1 MDHVMN
7 TYSRMG
13 ITIARGRGCQVW
25 DTSGTQYLDMVSGI
39 AVCNLGH
46 AHPAVVNALKGQAE
60 QLFHCSNLYRIPQ
73 QETLAQMI
81 AENSFPLRAF
91 FCNSGAEAN
100 EAAIKLVRRY
110 CSSGGRRG
118 STIITCDG
126 SFHGRTLATL
136 AATAQVK
143 YRQGFDPIPEGF
155 ISVPYGDI
163 NALEAALTSEIGA
176 VMIECIQG
184 EGGVNIPPSGYL
196 KQVRDLCDEFGLL
209 LVLDEVQTGMARTGT
224 IFAYQ
229 HDDIEP
235 DIMTLAKALG
245 NGFPVG
251 AMVAKP
257 DVSEALNPGSHAT
270 TFGGNPL
277 AMACSI
283 ATITTMIKEDI
294 AGQATK
300 KGAYLM
306 ERLKELKGAHPA
318 LREVRGRG
326 LMVGV
331 EFDTDISFFPQAGLE
346 KGILLNVIQGR
357 ILRLVPPLVIDTG
370 ELDQA
375 VDSIHTILTEKG
387 L

>member
-1 MDHVMN
+1 MN

-13 ITIARGRGCQVW
+13 ITIARGRGCQIW
-25 DTSGTQYLDMVSGI
+25 DSSGTQYLDMVSGI

-46 AHPAVVNALKGQAE
+46 AHPTVVNALKSQAE

-81 AENSFPLRAF
+81 AENSFPSLAF

-110 CSSGGRRG
+110 CSSCGRRG

-136 AATAQVK
+136 AATAQAK

-155 ISVPYGDI
+155 ISVPYGDMG
-163 NALEAALTSEIGA
+163 ALESEITSEIGA

-209 LVLDEVQTGMARTGT
+209 LVLDEVQTGMARTGML
-224 IFAYQ
+224 FAYQ

-257 DVSEALNPGSHAT
+257 DVAEALNPGSHAS

-283 ATITTMIKEDI
+283 ATMTTMIKEDI

-306 ERLKELKGAHPA
+306 GRLNGLKGAHPA

-357 ILRLVPPLVIDTG
+357 ILRLVPPLTIDTS

>member
-1 MDHVMN
+1 
-7 TYSRMG
+7 
-13 ITIARGRGCQVW
+13 
-25 DTSGTQYLDMVSGI
+25 
-39 AVCNLGH
+39 
-46 AHPAVVNALKGQAE
+46 
-60 QLFHCSNLYRIPQ
+60 
-73 QETLAQMI
+73 
-81 AENSFPLRAF
+81 
-91 FCNSGAEAN
+91 
-100 EAAIKLVRRY
+100 
-110 CSSGGRRG
+110 
-118 STIITCDG
+118 
-126 SFHGRTLATL
+126 
-136 AATAQVK
+136 
-143 YRQGFDPIPEGF
+143 
-155 ISVPYGDI
+155 
-163 NALEAALTSEIGA
+163 
-176 VMIECIQG
+176 
-184 EGGVNIPPSGYL
+184 
-196 KQVRDLCDEFGLL
+196 
-209 LVLDEVQTGMARTGT
+209 
-224 IFAYQ
+224 
-229 HDDIEP
+229 
-235 DIMTLAKALG
+235 
-245 NGFPVG
+245 
-251 AMVAKP
+251 MVAKP